1 MACEPGNDRLRVAF
15 VQTPNAHD
23 LQRLAAKSADG
34 SPGSGLILREF
45 AEQRQELERRGVPV
59 EPFHPSAMT
68 SLCAQLPSPTVFVAA
83 DLGVTWALL
92 QAMGLHER
100 ITPSYPDALDGLLH
114 RHHWQVSGRDL
125 ARSVA
130 QAGVP
135 VFVKPLRVRTFDG
148 MRFRGTVIEH
158 VGALGALHP
167 SLHDEPFFCSEV
179 VGWLSEYRCY
189 VMHSRIL
196 GIHPYRIAGAAVSRL
211 DCAQLEA
218 LAPQLRPSEA
228 FVRAAIRRLDAM
240 GQSVAGYALD
250 FGLST
255 HAEMSLIEMNDGLAL
270 ANNGLPVAAYLD
282 LHRARWRELMAA
294 ATGVTLHAAD

>member
-1 MACEPGNDRLRVAF
+1 
-15 VQTPNAHD
+15 
-23 LQRLAAKSADG
+23 
-34 SPGSGLILREF
+34 
-45 AEQRQELERRGVPV
+45 
-59 EPFHPSAMT
+59 
-68 SLCAQLPSPTVFVAA
+68 
-83 DLGVTWALL
+83 
-92 QAMGLHER
+92 MGLHEQ
-100 ITPSYPDALDGLLH
+100 ITPSYPDALHGLLH
-114 RHHWQVSGRDL
+114 RRHWQASGRDL
-125 ARSVA
+125 ARSIA
-130 QAGVP
+130 EAGAP
-135 VFVKPLRVRTFDG
+135 VFVKPRRVRAFDD
-148 MRFRGTVIEH
+148 MRFRGKVIGH

-211 DCAQLEA
+211 DCAQREA
-218 LAPQLRPSEA
+218 LAPQLRPTEA
-228 FVRAAIRRLDAM
+228 FVPAALRRLDAM

-270 ANNGLPVAAYLD
+270 ANNGLPVVAYLD

-294 ATGVTLHAAD
+294 ATGVTLHAAG